1 MTDNGRGPWRWQ
13 KAALVASLT
22 VNVLVAGVVAGGLIG
37 RERMERRDPPFDVQL
52 GPLGAAFSREDR
64 AEMRAGAAQAGA
76 DIGAL
81 RLDFRKDVETLIAA
95 VEADPWNEEA
105 VRQQLALMRANAEQ
119 RVLLGERVMLQR
131 LSGMS
136 PEERTRY
143 AERLRK
149 LVRHAPPQFR
159 DGPDGH

>member
-1 MTDNGRGPWRWQ
+1 
-13 KAALVASLT
+13 
-22 VNVLVAGVVAGGLIG
+22 
-37 RERMERRDPPFDVQL
+37 
-52 GPLGAAFSREDR
+52 
-64 AEMRAGAAQAGA
+64 MRAGAAQAGA